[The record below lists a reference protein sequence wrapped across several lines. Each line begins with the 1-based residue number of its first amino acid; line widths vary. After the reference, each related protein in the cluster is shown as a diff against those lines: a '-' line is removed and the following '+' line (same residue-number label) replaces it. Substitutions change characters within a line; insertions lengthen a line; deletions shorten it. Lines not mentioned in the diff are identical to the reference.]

1 LNIAIWIAQVGLALV
16 FLAAGL
22 AKLRQPRE
30 ELAPRMGWVED
41 FSDGFVK
48 FVGGVEVLGALGLI
62 LPAALGIVPVL
73 TPIAATGLAL
83 AQTAALVVHLRRK
96 EPQVIPANLVLIA
109 VAVFIAWGRFGD
121 YSL

>member
-16 FLAAGL
+16 FVAAGL

-30 ELAPRMGWVED
+30 ELAPKMGWVED

-62 LPAALGIVPVL
+62 LPAALGIVPIL
-73 TPIAATGLAL
+73 TPIAA
-83 AQTAALVVHLRRK
+83 AAWPWPKRPHWLSTCAGRNLRSF
-96 EPQVIPANLVLIA
+96 PPI
-109 VAVFIAWGRFGD
+109 W
-121 YSL
+121 S

>member
-1 LNIAIWIAQVGLALV
+1 MNTALWIAQIVLTLV

-22 AKLRQPRE
+22 EKTRKPRD
-30 ELAPRMGWVED
+30 ELAPKMGWVED

-48 FVGGVEVLGALGLI
+48 LAGGVEVLGALGLI
-62 LPAALGIVPVL
+62 LPAALGIVPIL

-83 AQTAALVVHLRRK
+83 AQTGAAIVHLRRK
-96 EPQVIPANLVLIA
+96 EPQVILVNLVLIA